1 MYVYDCPIEEFRDY
15 FLMNYWSTTHKS
27 QGETITENYT
37 IYDWKHMTTKIK
49 YTALSRAKNYKQV
62 SVGIV
67 EYKPDLSRTLT
78 FEENINKKLESHLE
92 YDTKKGYT
100 NNITSD
106 DIQTLFVKQNGE
118 CLKCGE
124 FMKTCGY
131 GKGDKKQFSI
141 DRIDSKKGHT
151 KDNIQLFCW
160 CCNRAKK
167 NIF

>member
-1 MYVYDCPIEEFRDY
+1 
-15 FLMNYWSTTHKS
+15 
-27 QGETITENYT
+27 
-37 IYDWKHMTTKIK
+37 MTTKIK
-49 YTALSRAKNYKQV
+49 CTALSRAKKYEQV
-62 SVGIV
+62 SFGIV
-67 EYKPDLSRTLT
+67 DTCSKPDMSRNLT

-100 NNITSD
+100 NDITCD
-106 DIQTLFVKQNGE
+106 HIQTLFVKQNGE

-131 GKGDKKQFSI
+131 SKGDKKQFSI

-160 CCNRAKK
+160 CCNRSKK

>member
-1 MYVYDCPIEEFRDY
+1 M
-15 FLMNYWSTTHKS
+15 
-27 QGETITENYT
+27 
-37 IYDWKHMTTKIK
+37 
-49 YTALSRAKNYKQV
+49 SRAKNYEQV
-62 SVGIV
+62 SFGIA

-78 FEENINKKLESHLE
+78 FEENINKKLKSHLE

-100 NNITSD
+100 NNVTSD

-131 GKGDKKQFSI
+131 GKGDKKKFSI

-167 NIF
+167 NRF

>member
-1 MYVYDCPIEEFRDY
+1 
-15 FLMNYWSTTHKS
+15 
-27 QGETITENYT
+27 
-37 IYDWKHMTTKIK
+37 MTTKIK
-49 YTALSRAKNYKQV
+49 YTALSRAKNYEQV
-62 SVGIV
+62 SFGIV

-78 FEENINKKLESHLE
+78 FEENINKKLKAHLE

-151 KDNIQLFCW
+151 KDHIQLICW

-167 NIF
+167 NRF

>member
-1 MYVYDCPIEEFRDY
+1 
-15 FLMNYWSTTHKS
+15 
-27 QGETITENYT
+27 
-37 IYDWKHMTTKIK
+37 
-49 YTALSRAKNYKQV
+49 LSRAKNYEQV
-62 SVGIV
+62 SFGIV

-78 FEENINKKLESHLE
+78 FEENTNKKLKSHLE

-106 DIQTLFVKQNGE
+106 DIRTLFVKQNGE

-167 NIF
+167 NRF

>member
-1 MYVYDCPIEEFRDY
+1 
-15 FLMNYWSTTHKS
+15 MNSLPYTHSHTAVGEVQELLQSFESLIDKQAWDNIRGCLQS
-27 QGETITENYT
+27 QPVSGPLS
-37 IYDWKHMTTKIK
+37 
-49 YTALSRAKNYKQV
+49 LSR
-62 SVGIV
+62 IV

-78 FEENINKKLESHLE
+78 FEENINKKLKAHLE

-106 DIQTLFVKQNGE
+106 DVQTLFVKQNGE

-167 NIF
+167 NRF